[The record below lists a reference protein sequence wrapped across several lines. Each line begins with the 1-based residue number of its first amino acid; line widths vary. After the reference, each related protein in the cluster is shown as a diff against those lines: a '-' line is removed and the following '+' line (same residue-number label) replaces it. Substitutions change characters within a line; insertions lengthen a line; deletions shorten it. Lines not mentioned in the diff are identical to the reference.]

1 MLNLLHKTSRD
12 VKATLAVSSSVLL
25 HIYIIDG
32 PSWPQYATVEV
43 GEKSVDLML
52 PVHLLKGL
60 LDTLRLRARNEFPI
74 DVSFAITNPYTTAT

>member
-1 MLNLLHKTSRD
+1 MAMSRP
-12 VKATLAVSSSVLL
+12 LWLFRHQSSC
-25 HIYIIDG
+25 IYIIDG

-52 PVHLLKGL
+52 PVYLLKGL